1 MTAAAAGGSPA
12 AGDPGGSRPA
22 AGAGGPAAGGSGSG
36 PEPPAAGGGPEQ
48 SPGSSSGN
56 APERPGGGTDDGSGR
71 QSPQSGPGAESY
83 KATARLGGGTQRRG
97 LLRDAVANV
106 EGDMV
111 GGDKYV
117 VLLSG
122 QRRKLRALSPLIVER
137 VRFAYCAPADLLDVR
152 DALTRQRVLIL
163 RGAEGHGKSAMA
175 VRLLLGACSG
185 TLYHLDSGVDFASLA
200 EQLENE
206 GGVVEPGAGFLLDR
220 PEDIARLG
228 RETYDKVQGAL
239 SQADAWLVVTVP
251 DGELAD
257 GELLTGVRDLA
268 NAPVPVDVVRT
279 HLRWRLGE
287 RDAGRLL
294 ARDDVRDVITEL
306 LGSSPACRQAGDLAA
321 ALCEQYDLDGRV
333 DLDRLREHRARW
345 EAEDFEIWAESLPDA
360 ATRSFALALAVLNG
374 CPQEDI
380 AQAARSL
387 RARLEDD
394 SPYVR
399 APGPDGRV
407 TRSKDLFEMPRR
419 RLLRRLR
426 AQELDKSDGEP
437 GRTLEYKDPAYAR
450 RVVLHAWTQY
460 EIQGEILDWL
470 AELVVH
476 PAEQVRVYAGIL
488 GLGVLAAESY
498 EYVERRVLVPWAGSE
513 DALLRMGVACAL
525 SMAGQ
530 DPWVRKRA
538 AELVNDWYADENPL
552 GRATA
557 VRVLGLGLWPDRAV
571 EDIARLFVVNDATV
585 AVAAGCALADLVA
598 FDPDRAGSVLAVL
611 RARAGEHRSG
621 WVAVLA
627 FLIVAAQVVVETKD
641 LEGVEQ
647 GARVPEWPTLLHLA
661 HRRHE
666 LRDPFVRL
674 WRDAL
679 HESVFHDE
687 AEQVIGNWA
696 KLAERDSELREM
708 FRLMVGAIADGD
720 VRSGRILRQCADVWI
735 HPDRIVPLPLTAAI
749 VHATLDTIDLE
760 RV

>member
-1 MTAAAAGGSPA
+1 MTATAAGQSPA
-12 AGDPGGSRPA
+12 AGDPGGSPPA
-22 AGAGGPAAGGSGSG
+22 AGAGGPAAGGPGDKA
-36 PEPPAAGGGPEQ
+36 EPPAAGGGGPDQ
-48 SPGSSSGN
+48 SSDSSGGN
-56 APERPGGGTDDGSGR
+56 TAEQPT
-71 QSPQSGPGAESY
+71 SGPGAESY
-83 KATARLGGGTQRRG
+83 LATAALGVGTQRRG

-111 GGDKYV
+111 GGDKFV
-117 VLLSG
+117 VLLGG
-122 QRRKLRALSPLIVER
+122 QKRKLRVLSPLIVER
-137 VRFAYCAPADLLDVR
+137 VRFAYCVPADLPDVR
-152 DALTRQRVLIL
+152 DALTRQRFLIL

-175 VRLLLGACSG
+175 VRLLLGACDG
-185 TLYHLDSGVDFASLA
+185 TLYHLDSDVDLASLA

-206 GGVVEPGAGFLLDR
+206 GGTVEPGAGFLLDS
-220 PEDIARLG
+220 PDDIARLG

-239 SQADAWLVVTVP
+239 SQAGAWLVVTVP
-251 DGELAD
+251 EGELAD
-257 GELLTGVRDLA
+257 GELLTGVRDLTT
-268 NAPVPVDVVRT
+268 APPPADVVRA

-287 RDAGRLL
+287 RAAERLL
-294 ARDDVRDVITEL
+294 GRDDVRDVVDEL
-306 LGSSPACRQAGDLAA
+306 LGAAPACRQAGDLAA
-321 ALCEQYDLDGRV
+321 ALCEQYDLDGRI
-333 DLDRLREHRARW
+333 DPDRLREHRARW

-387 RARLEDD
+387 RGRLEDD
-394 SPYVR
+394 GPYVR

-426 AQELDKSDGEP
+426 AQEQDRPGGEP
-437 GRTLEYKDPAYAR
+437 GRVLEYRDPDYAR

-470 AELVVH
+470 EELVVH
-476 PAEQVRVYAGIL
+476 PAEQVRVYAAVS
-488 GLGVLAAESY
+488 GLGVLATASY
-498 EYVERRVLVPWAGSE
+498 GYVERRVLKPWARGESAWRRMAVAYALTVAGE
-513 DALLRMGVACAL
+513 DA
-525 SMAGQ
+525 
-530 DPWVRKRA
+530 WVREKA
-538 AELVNDWYADENPL
+538 AELVNGWYADESPW

-557 VRVLGLGLWPDRAV
+557 ARVLGLGLWPERAV
-571 EDIARLFVVNDATV
+571 EEIARLFKVVDATV

-598 FDPDRAGSVLAVL
+598 FEPDRAGSVLAML

-621 WVAVLA
+621 RAAVLA

-641 LEGVEQ
+641 LEDVDQ

-674 WRDAL
+674 WRAAL
-679 HESVFHDE
+679 HEPDFHDE
-687 AEQVIGNWA
+687 AEQVVGNWA

-720 VRSGRILRQCADVWI
+720 VRAGRVLRMCADSWI
-735 HPDRIVPLPLTAAI
+735 HPDRIVPLPLTAGI
-749 VHATLDTIDLE
+749 VHATLDAIDLE